1 MSNDR
6 FRKAMGHVDDQLL
19 DRYEAY
25 AEKLPRRKLLRWI
38 PLAAVAACLVLV
50 IGAIAS
56 IPRQVPV
63 YENALYTAEDIAS
76 LFSSDKIDGS
86 TNAYKR
92 IFVSDE
98 NQLPHVPLPHDES
111 LTIYRYNGSNYGPD
125 ENELSDFLDSI
136 LPEFSAAIGINVPQ
150 YLIETSPVYDGY
162 SCVSIDTTDYNIY
175 ASQTG
180 EYNCF
185 RIYCSYDRLKEGSL
199 TLNGTPVEVDQTQ
212 TDETIA
218 ANLSDLK
225 GVLFD
230 VFGVSFSNVQI
241 IRSYDTWSQYG
252 VTFMTIRFY
261 NEDAHP
267 LNKYSEQPNSDYI
280 ELRFDNFMN
289 WDGDIVSETV
299 LKKVTVC
306 YYQYRA
312 DPSEM
317 YTAEA
322 YAKHISLSEA
332 QLLLKNGY
340 VFGGHSCN
348 LCMAQQKKIDFSHYD
363 RVSLAYVWGRDADGE
378 KTICVPFYAFYKYI
392 STANNGVKTYARTY
406 VPAIEVS
413 GIEEYFKIQEDYH
426 NLPIYKFYEESSPTT

>member
-19 DRYEAY
+19 NRYEAY
-25 AEKLPRRKLLRWI
+25 AEKLPRKKRLRWI

-56 IPRQVPV
+56 NLRQVPA

-76 LFSSDKIDGS
+76 LFSGEKIDGA
-86 TNAYKR
+86 TNAYKH
-92 IFVSDE
+92 IYVSDE
-98 NQLPHVPLPHDES
+98 NQLPLIPLPHDES
-111 LTIYRYNGSNYGPD
+111 LTIYRYNGSNNGPD
-125 ENELSDFLDSI
+125 ESGLSDFLDSI

-150 YLIETSPVYDGY
+150 YYIETSLVYDGY
-162 SCVSIDTTDYNIY
+162 PCVSIDATDYNIY

-180 EYNCF
+180 EYNYF
-185 RIYCSYDRLKEGSL
+185 HIYCSVDRIKEGSL

-212 TDETIA
+212 TDESIV
-218 ANLSDLK
+218 ANLADLK
-225 GVLFD
+225 TILFEI
-230 VFGVSFSNVQI
+230 FGVSFEDVQI
-241 IRSYDTWSQYG
+241 IRSYDTWSQCG

-261 NEDAHP
+261 NQDAYP
-267 LNKYSEQPNSDYI
+267 LNQYSEQPNSDYI
-280 ELRFDNFMN
+280 ELRFDNFKN

-299 LKKVTVC
+299 LKNVTVC

-312 DPSEM
+312 DPAEM

-322 YAKHISLSEA
+322 YAKRISLSEA

-348 LCMAQQKKIDFSHYD
+348 LCMAQQEKIDFSRYD
-363 RVSLAYVWGRDADGE
+363 HVSLAYVWGRDADGE

-392 STANNGVKTYARTY
+392 NTADNGVITYARTY

-413 GIEEYFKIQEDYH
+413 GIEEYFKMQEDHH